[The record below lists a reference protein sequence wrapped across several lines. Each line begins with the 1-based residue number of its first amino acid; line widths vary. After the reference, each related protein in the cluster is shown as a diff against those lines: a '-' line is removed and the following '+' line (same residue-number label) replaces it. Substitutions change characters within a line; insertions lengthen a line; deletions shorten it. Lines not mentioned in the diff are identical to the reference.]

1 MTRRL
6 PARTPLHFAILA
18 VLGTALPAQAQQ
30 AAAAEPA
37 VTTLDTVKVTARKRE
52 ESLQDVPVAVTAL
65 TAEQLEKLA
74 IKDLGDLQGQVPNLT
89 IYAARGLSLI
99 HI

>member
-6 PARTPLHFAILA
+6 PARARLHFAILA
-18 VLGTALPAQAQQ
+18 AFGAAALPAGAQTATP
-30 AAAAEPA
+30 AAPAGDAA
-37 VTTLDTVKVTARKRE
+37 VTTLDVVKVTARKRE

-65 TAEQLEKLA
+65 TADQLDKLA

-89 IYAARGLSLI
+89 M
-99 HI
+99 